1 MKNIILFLMT
11 FVPCVS
17 VAQSGTNSP
26 YSQYGL
32 GLLSDQSTG
41 FNRGMEGVALGMHE
55 PNQVNYLNPA
65 SYARIDSL
73 TFIFDVGMAGQITNF
88 KEGSHKVNANNSNF
102 EYAVAAFRAAKNVG
116 VSFGMLPFTNIGYNY
131 SSTNSVSSSSS
142 ATYTTTYDGTG
153 GLRMAYLGIGWMP
166 VKGLAAGANIAYLWG
181 SYNRNVVNSYSDA
194 YANTIGRYYSA
205 DASSYRLDIGLQ
217 YTLPLGKKDNIT
229 LGATYTPGHALGGTA
244 DMNEV
249 STNSQT
255 GVSDTT
261 SYSHSRA
268 LFIPTSFAT
277 GLAWYHTT
285 RWRVGL
291 DYSLQQWSSRK
302 FPDIRDGRY
311 VLSDGVLQDRHKV
324 SLGGEFV
331 HKALSRRY
339 LDRVHVRAGVSYST
353 PYTKINGHDGP
364 KEISASLGFGLPI
377 TNGWNNRSMFNIS
390 AQWVQ
395 RSADGLIRENAFRLN
410 IGITFNERW
419 FMKWK
424 LE

>member
-1 MKNIILFLMT
+1 MKKIIIFLMML
-11 FVPCVS
+11 VPCAS
-17 VAQSGTNSP
+17 MAQSGTNSP

-41 FNRGMEGVALGMHE
+41 FNRGMDGVALGMHE
-55 PNQVNYLNPA
+55 SNQVNYLNPA

-88 KEGSHKVNANNSNF
+88 KEGSRKINANNSNF
-102 EYAVAAFRAAKNVG
+102 EYAVAAFRALKNVG
-116 VSFGMLPFTNIGYNY
+116 VSLGILPFTNIGYNY
-131 SSTNSVSSSSS
+131 SSTNKVSSST
-142 ATYTTTYDGTG
+142 TYTTTYDGTG
-153 GLRMAYLGIGWMP
+153 GLRMAYLGLGWMP
-166 VKGLAAGANIAYLWG
+166 IKGFSAGANIAYLWG
-181 SYNRNVVNSYSDA
+181 SYNRNVTNAYSDS

-205 DASSYRLDIGLQ
+205 DVTSYRLDVGVQ
-217 YTLPLGKKDNIT
+217 YTQPLGKKDNIT
-229 LGATYTPGHALGGTA
+229 IGATYTPGHTLGGSA
-244 DMNEV
+244 DMKEI

-261 SYSHSRA
+261 SYSYSRA
-268 LFIPTSFAT
+268 LFIPTTFAA
-277 GLAWYHTT
+277 GMAWYHTT

-291 DYSLQQWSSRK
+291 DYSLQKWSGHQ
-302 FPDIRDGRY
+302 FPDMRDGKY
-311 VLSDGVLQDRHKV
+311 VLCDGTLQDRHKV
-324 SLGGEFV
+324 TLGGEFV
-331 HKALSRRY
+331 NKALSRRY

-353 PYTKINGHDGP
+353 PYTKINGRDGH
-364 KEISASLGFGLPI
+364 KEISASLGLGLPI
-377 TNGWNNRSMFNIS
+377 TNGWNNRSMVNIS

-410 IGITFNERW
+410 LGITFNERW